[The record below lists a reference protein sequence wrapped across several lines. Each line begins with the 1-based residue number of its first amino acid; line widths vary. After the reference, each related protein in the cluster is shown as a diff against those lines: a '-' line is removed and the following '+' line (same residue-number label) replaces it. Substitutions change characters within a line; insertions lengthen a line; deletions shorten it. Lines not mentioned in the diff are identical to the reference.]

1 MEQAKNGD
9 IVRIH
14 YIGKLTDG
22 TEFDSSHEREPL
34 QFRVGAGEIIPGLD
48 REIEGMEVGTKTT
61 VKIAAAEAYGERNP
75 AQVQAIPRSRI
86 PDGME
91 LSQGQRLQAKTSD
104 GRQIAL
110 TVVDVSDQE
119 VTVDGNHP
127 LAGRDLVFDVELVEI
142 VAA

>member
-9 IVRIH
+9 TVRIH
-14 YIGKLTDG
+14 YTGKLTDG

-34 QFRVGAGEIIPGLD
+34 QFRLGAGEIIPGLE
-48 REIEGMEVGTKTT
+48 REVEGMEVGSTAT
-61 VKIAAAEAYGERNP
+61 VTIPAADAYGEHNP
-75 AQVQAIPRSRI
+75 AQVQAIPRAKI

-91 LSQGQRLQAKTSD
+91 LSKGNRLQAQTSD

-110 TVVDVSDQE
+110 TVVDIGDQE
-119 VTVDGNHP
+119 VTVDANHP
-127 LAGRDLVFDVELVEI
+127 LAGKDLVFDLELVEI